1 MTLRTLLSAEQVQ
14 VGDTVVLREQRYQV
28 SYIESEK
35 LGKELFLKSD
45 SGDKAIFVADNDPI
59 TLDL

>member
-1 MTLRTLLSAEQVQ
+1 LRTLLSAEQVQ
-14 VGDTVVLREQRYQV
+14 VGDTVVLQERRYQV